1 MISPK
6 YLAWREADEL
16 AFAAEQVVFAT
27 SRDRHAPALTA
38 AEMDH
43 VAALR
48 AAADM
53 LFEEAMA
60 EIAAEVEDSLR
71 PRLHRS
77 APKGEAAPGG

>member
-16 AFAAEQVVFAT
+16 AFAAEQGVFAAA
-27 SRDRHAPALTA
+27 RDRHAPPTPPSEL
-38 AEMDH
+38 DR

-48 AAADM
+48 GAADL

-71 PRLHRS
+71 PRLHRPQMS
-77 APKGEAAPGG
+77 PGA

>member
-16 AFAAEQVVFAT
+16 AFAAEQAVFAA
-27 SRDRHAPALTA
+27 SRDRHAPPLSA
-38 AEMDH
+38 AEMDR

-48 AAADM
+48 AAADL

-60 EIAAEVEDSLR
+60 EIGAEVEDNLR

-77 APKGEAAPGG
+77 VV